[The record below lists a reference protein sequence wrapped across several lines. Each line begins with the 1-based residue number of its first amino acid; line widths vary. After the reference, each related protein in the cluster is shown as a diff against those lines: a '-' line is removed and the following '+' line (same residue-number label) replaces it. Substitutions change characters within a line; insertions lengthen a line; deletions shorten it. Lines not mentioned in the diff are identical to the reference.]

1 MEAARR
7 FSRRVPLPGQ
17 APGPRGLVGER
28 ELVAELA
35 QRIPQGEGGEW
46 AERPNR
52 CLRVAVRSRETCHR
66 AAGRWQKAPNC
77 RLCSDALR
85 HERPWAAF

>member
-7 FSRRVPLPGQ
+7 FSRRVQLPGQ
-17 APGPRGLVGER
+17 APGPRGPVGER
-28 ELVAELA
+28 DLVAELA

-46 AERPNR
+46 AE
-52 CLRVAVRSRETCHR
+52 SRIGVSVWLSG
-66 AAGRWQKAPNC
+66 AGRPATVQPGGGRKAPN
-77 RLCSDALR
+77 RSLCSDALR